1 MKLKTTQWI
10 AIAASIALVVV
21 IYLFADN
28 TKPLVRAEAPMAA
41 RDKGA
46 QKEDEAGS
54 ATAFDWEGYMKKV
67 KAGITSQDTLKLLD
81 TWENRHAEADV
92 KSLVQYYHMRG
103 ESVAEAHY
111 TEELGRAAHQSEVLV
126 RAGDLYAATA
136 GISNEDEMHQ
146 YLLARSVESYKAAV
160 GQDSSAP
167 TRLKLASA
175 YMDQGTTPMQGVS
188 ILLDVVNK
196 DPNNADAQFLLGKF
210 GIVSRQFDKAIVRL
224 EKVVS
229 LRPQNYDAV
238 FLLAVAYSGKG
249 DNKKAG
255 ELLDKCAGM
264 VDKPE
269 LKQKIKEYK
278 ESLGKG
284 Q

>member
-10 AIAASIALVVV
+10 AIAASIVLVVV

-46 QKEDEAGS
+46 QKSDEGAGP
-54 ATAFDWEGYMKKV
+54 AFDWEGYMKKV
-67 KAGITSQDTLKLLD
+67 TSGITSQDSLKLVQG
-81 TWENRHAEADV
+81 WENGHTEADMR
-92 KSLVQYYHMRG
+92 SLVQFYHGRG
-103 ESVAEAHY
+103 ESVAEAYY
-111 TEELGRAAHQSEVLV
+111 TEELGQMKHSSEVLV

-136 GISNEDEMHQ
+136 GISNEDDMHQ
-146 YLLARSVESYKAAV
+146 YLLAKSVESYKAATDL
-160 GQDSSAP
+160 DSSAP

-175 YMDQGTTPMQGVS
+175 YMDQGTAPMQGVS

-249 DNKKAG
+249 DNQKAAA
-255 ELLDKCAGM
+255 LLDKCAAM